1 MKLVSALSRHRSP
14 LERFLTLTVKL
25 FQVLSDIVESI
36 GTLGRDDSLELEL
49 FGPFLLHRHKLD
61 DVKVGI
67 GKVFSAGAHVL
78 AS

>member
-67 GKVFSAGAHVL
+67 GKVFSAAHVL